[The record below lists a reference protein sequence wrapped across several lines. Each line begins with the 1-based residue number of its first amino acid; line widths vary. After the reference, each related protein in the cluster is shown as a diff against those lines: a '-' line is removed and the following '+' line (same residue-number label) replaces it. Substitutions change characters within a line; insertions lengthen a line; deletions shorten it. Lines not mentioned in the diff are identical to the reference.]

1 MNSKKFEYPNELEKI
16 FDKLNSFNLKVIIV
30 GGYIRDFF
38 LGRKSKDIDIEVFG
52 LSKIDSLIDML
63 QEFGEVNLVGKSFG
77 VCKLHYKELDL
88 DFSMPRVDNKISNGH
103 RGFQVTTKKELPFT
117 KASSRRDFTINS
129 MGYDTL
135 NKEILDPFGGL
146 QDLYNKILKI
156 VNKKSFI
163 EDPLRVLRAMGM
175 VARFELSVQ
184 RDTLRLCHQMVAQN
198 LLDELPKERIYEEFK
213 KLFLK
218 AQRPSLG
225 FYFLKDISA
234 THFFS
239 ELVFEDAVL
248 QKALLSLDNF
258 QTNKTRDAQTNIKLL
273 LVLLCYPLDERKT
286 NSFLLKLTNNKKFSD
301 VIVIMQNNLKTIK
314 KKHDTYSLKKLATTS
329 KINEL
334 CLLLDAQGFD
344 SKQIYEKAKKVNI
357 LHEAEPMLLKGKDLI
372 QLGLKPSKKFSK
384 ILTTLYDAQLKGG
397 LKTKKEVID
406 FYYLSL

>member
-88 DFSMPRVDNKISNGH
+88 DFSMPRVDNKTSSGH
-103 RGFQVTTKKELPFT
+103 RGFQVTTKKELHFSQ
-117 KASSRRDFTINS
+117 ASSRRDFTINS
-129 MGYDTL
+129 MGYDTY
-135 NKEILDPFGGL
+135 NKNILDPFNGL
-146 QDLYNKILKI
+146 DDLRNKKLKF
-156 VNKKSFI
+156 VNKKSFV

-198 LLDELPKERIYEEFK
+198 LLDQLPKERIYEEFK

-218 AQRPSLG
+218 AKRPSLG
-225 FYFLKDISA
+225 FYFLKDIGA

-239 ELVFEDAVL
+239 ELIFEDALL
-248 QKALLSLDNF
+248 QKTLLSLDNF
-258 QTNKTRDAQTNIKLL
+258 QTNKTKEAQTNIKLL
-273 LVLLCYPLDERKT
+273 LVLLCYPLNKKQT
-286 NSFLLKLTNNKKFSD
+286 NSFILKLTNNKKFSD
-301 VIVIMQNNLKTIK
+301 AIMIMQNNLKTIK
-314 KKHDTYSLKKLATTS
+314 KEHDIYSLKKLATTS

-344 SKQIYEKAKKVNI
+344 SKKIYEKAKKANI
-357 LHEAEPMLLKGKDLI
+357 LYEAEPMLLKGKDLI
-372 QLGLKPSKKFSK
+372 QLGLKPSKKFSN
-384 ILTTLYDAQLKGG
+384 ILTRLYDAQLKGG
-397 LKTKKEVID
+397 LKTKKEIID
-406 FYYLSL
+406 FYYRSL